1 MSAVPA
7 EPGVASGALAESDA
21 NPADAGSPSDGSG
34 GPASS
39 GTAEPAPAARARRRV
54 ARTDLWWAGGV
65 GAALVAV
72 DVVLRAY
79 LRRPFWY
86 DEIWRG
92 HFVSEPLA
100 TFWPELA
107 KANTP
112 SAIGWVVVERLG
124 GDVLG
129 WHTWVLRLPG
139 FVALPLLGIGI
150 TLLVGRFAGRL
161 AGAFAALWICLNSTL
176 LDLGTQLK
184 PYTIETLAAVVA
196 VLLWLADDRPLR
208 GAGPGVGSSGAGS
221 NIAAGPGTTAAAA
234 LGGPASGSRTGGE
247 AHGSGG
253 GRPHRLDRGRL
264 ARRTA
269 AGVVGLFSVPA
280 IFIIAPLAAADVI
293 LVAYA
298 TWAARRPDQPL
309 DSRLVQPRDS
319 GADLPLDS
327 HGRDAS
333 PARPDG
339 QQQSERAA
347 SPDWW
352 HGRPAGV
359 ARPSEAVPA
368 GQPETEARGIW
379 SPGTWARA
387 RARARVALVAGAWR
401 GAEAL
406 PALVLTA
413 ANTFFFVGHQSS
425 QRLGHYWDAQFL
437 AGRGLAG
444 GLAFIAR
451 QVRDIVTGTPPGI
464 DRYDPSLLHPPTDGS
479 WTSYW
484 VLAPAVVACG
494 LAGVAVL
501 ARRHD
506 GRLILLALGGAQLA
520 MLAAS
525 AVRFWP
531 FGPTRTN
538 LFLVPLIVL
547 VVVTGA
553 VALMRRLAAAAH
565 AAISGPA
572 GQLRRTESG
581 DTSLAGAPAAEIP
594 IQGSALR
601 AAAPREAVGPGE
613 SVGDASS
620 GGSTS
625 HVGPADPDGEAPAA
639 PVASPRRGLGAR
651 RVGTIASAVVIV
663 GVVAVAGTTAQI
675 SSASKDGRLYEQRD
689 RLRGL
694 DLTVD
699 AAIAAR
705 RLYLPGDLVVVGG
718 RLIRPGWIYSME
730 ASDDAARRP
739 ADLPPRPAGATGEPP
754 RIPRSDTVFF
764 VQPGVGQVKA
774 AVDAR
779 TPAPNRL
786 LLFVFD
792 LDATSARSDL
802 ADLRRSGW
810 CPSGSYL
817 FPQAGTLTVLT
828 HCQPAAG

>member
-1 MSAVPA
+1 M
-7 EPGVASGALAESDA
+7 
-21 NPADAGSPSDGSG
+21 
-34 GPASS
+34 
-39 GTAEPAPAARARRRV
+39 
-54 ARTDLWWAGGV
+54 
-65 GAALVAV
+65 AV
-72 DVVLRAY
+72 DIVLRAY

-112 SAIGWVVVERLG
+112 SAVGWVVVERLG

-139 FVALPLLGIGI
+139 FVALPLLGVGI
-150 TLLVGRFAGRL
+150 TLLVGRFAGRP
-161 AGAFAALWICLNSTL
+161 AGAFAALWICMNSTL

-196 VLLWLADDRPLR
+196 VLLWLADDRALNGVAPGGGNS
-208 GAGPGVGSSGAGS
+208 GAGSNNAAGS
-221 NIAAGPGTTAAAA
+221 NIAARPGTTAAAD
-234 LGGPASGSRTGGE
+234 LGGLSTESRDRSEARGSN
-247 AHGSGG
+247 G
-253 GRPHRLDRGRL
+253 GRPRRLDRGRL
-264 ARRTA
+264 ARRTV

-298 TWAARRPDQPL
+298 TWGARRPDPSL
-309 DSRLVQPRDS
+309 DSRVRPASSARSDGPQRSEQAASQHRWRGRSADVARLS
-319 GADLPLDS
+319 GAAPV
-327 HGRDAS
+327 G
-333 PARPDG
+333 
-339 QQQSERAA
+339 QSET
-347 SPDWW
+347 
-352 HGRPAGV
+352 
-359 ARPSEAVPA
+359 
-368 GQPETEARGIW
+368 QARGIW
-379 SPGTWARA
+379 D
-387 RARARVALVAGAWR
+387 RVGSALVAGAWR
-401 GAEAL
+401 AAEAL

-437 AGRGLAG
+437 ADRGAAG
-444 GLAFIAR
+444 GLAFVAR
-451 QVRDIVTGTPPGI
+451 QVRDVVTGTPPGI

-506 GRLILLALGGAQLA
+506 GRMILLALGGAQLA

-553 VALMRRLAAAAH
+553 ATLMRRLAAAAR
-565 AAISGPA
+565 AAIFGSDGT
-572 GQLRRTESG
+572 LRRTESR
-581 DTSLAGAPAAEIP
+581 DASLVGASAAEIP
-594 IQGSALR
+594 IQVGTHR
-601 AAAPREAVGPGE
+601 VAAPGEAVGPGE
-613 SVGDASS
+613 SAADASS
-620 GGSTS
+620 GGSAND
-625 HVGPADPDGEAPAA
+625 VGPAGPDGEAPAA
-639 PVASPRRGLGAR
+639 RVTSPRRGSGAR
-651 RVGTIASAVVIV
+651 RVATVASAVVIV
-663 GVVAVAGTTAQI
+663 AVVAVAGTTAQI

-705 RLYLPGDLVVVGG
+705 RLYRPGDLVVVGG
-718 RLIRPGWIYSME
+718 RLVRPGWIYSME
-730 ASDDAARRP
+730 ASDDAARHP

-764 VQPGVGQVKA
+764 VQPGVGQAAA
-774 AVDAR
+774 AVDAN
-779 TPAPNRL
+779 TPAPSRL

-792 LDATSARSDL
+792 LDATGARLDL

-810 CPSGSYL
+810 CPSAAYL
-817 FPQAGTLTVLT
+817 FPQAGTLTVLA
-828 HCQPAAG
+828 HCRPAAG

>member
-1 MSAVPA
+1 MASESGVAAASLA
-7 EPGVASGALAESDA
+7 EVGVASAS
-21 NPADAGSPSDGSG
+21 AGSTPRRG
-34 GPASS
+34 
-39 GTAEPAPAARARRRV
+39 RAWGV
-54 ARTDLWWAGGV
+54 SLLDLWWAGGV
-65 GAALVAV
+65 GGALVAV

-92 HFVSEPLA
+92 HFVSEPLG

-112 SAIGWVVVERLG
+112 SATGWVVMERLG

-139 FVALPLLGIGI
+139 FVALPLLGVGI

-196 VLLWLADDRPLR
+196 VLLWLAGEPTATDAAPDNARGEGLHRAVPGGVREGAVLGGVGDDAEPSSPAGPQPAADAGLDGPSSGL
-208 GAGPGVGSSGAGS
+208 GAGNEADALRSTGD
-221 NIAAGPGTTAAAA
+221 GP
-234 LGGPASGSRTGGE
+234 R
-247 AHGSGG
+247 
-253 GRPHRLDRGRL
+253 RLNRGRL

-269 AGVVGLFSVPA
+269 AGVISLFSVPA
-280 IFIIAPLAAADVI
+280 IFIIAPLAAADI
-293 LVAYA
+293 LL
-298 TWAARRPDQPL
+298 AAQAAWRRRR
-309 DSRLVQPRDS
+309 S
-319 GADLPLDS
+319 
-327 HGRDAS
+327 RDALL
-333 PARPDG
+333 AG
-339 QQQSERAA
+339 GWRA
-347 SPDWW
+347 
-352 HGRPAGV
+352 V
-359 ARPSEAVPA
+359 
-368 GQPETEARGIW
+368 
-379 SPGTWARA
+379 
-387 RARARVALVAGAWR
+387 
-401 GAEAL
+401 EAL

-413 ANTFFFVGHQSS
+413 ANTFLFVGHQSS

-444 GLAFIAR
+444 GLAFVGR
-451 QVRDIVTGTPPGI
+451 QLRDIVTGTPPGI

-479 WTSYW
+479 WASYW
-484 VLAPAVVACG
+484 VLAPAVVVCG

-506 GRLILLALGGAQLA
+506 GRLLLLALGGAQAA

-525 AVRFWP
+525 AIRFWP

-538 LFLVPLIVL
+538 LFLVPLLVL

-553 VALMRRLAAAAH
+553 ATLVRRVAAAAAGAVARPVE
-565 AAISGPA
+565 AAVGSAVEAHVSGPA
-572 GQLRRTESG
+572 RG
-581 DTSLAGAPAAEIP
+581 
-594 IQGSALR
+594 
-601 AAAPREAVGPGE
+601 VG
-613 SVGDASS
+613 
-620 GGSTS
+620 
-625 HVGPADPDGEAPAA
+625 
-639 PVASPRRGLGAR
+639 
-651 RVGTIASAVVIV
+651 RVGIVASAVVVIV
-663 GVVAVAGTTAQI
+663 AVAVAGTTAQI
-675 SSASKDGRLYEQRD
+675 SSASKDGRLYGQRD

-705 RLYLPGDLVVVGG
+705 RLYRPGDLVVVGG
-718 RLIRPGWIYSME
+718 RLLRPGWIYAME
-730 ASDDAARRP
+730 ANDDAARRP
-739 ADLPPRPAGATGEPP
+739 ANLPARPAGAAGEAP

-764 VQPGVGQVKA
+764 VQPGAGQVVA
-774 AVDAR
+774 DVDAR
-779 TPAPNRL
+779 TPAPDRI

-810 CPSGSYL
+810 CSSEAYP
-817 FPQAGTLTVLT
+817 FPQAGTLTVLV